1 MEALTGQTTNQF
13 GNSMK
18 NWLYIQLSLA
28 IVSSFFGKELF
39 NQVGVIQMR
48 IIRICVDIVLE
59 MLFIRSRI
67 NISFI
72 MGYNG

>member
-1 MEALTGQTTNQF
+1 MEALTGQITNQF
-13 GNSMK
+13 RNSMK

-59 MLFIRSRI
+59 MLFIRFRI

>member
-1 MEALTGQTTNQF
+1 
-13 GNSMK
+13 MK

-48 IIRICVDIVLE
+48 IIRICVDIALQ
-59 MLFIRSRI
+59 MLFIRYRI

-72 MGYNG
+72 MGHNG

>member
-1 MEALTGQTTNQF
+1 
-13 GNSMK
+13 MK